1 MRELDQ
7 LLGRAQGYIEAQPV
21 GGERPA
27 YSRAAYARYAKR
39 GLEGFGKWGVRS
51 ADAERL
57 VRAGVRMVTLE
68 RLKNG
73 AGLLEAALAD
83 GDEGMARRAAEEVRE
98 CLDVLSKVP
107 ARVRGSRAARSRD
120 GAAHGEAAS

>member
-7 LLGRAQGYIEAQPV
+7 LLGRARGYIEAQPV

-68 RLKNG
+68 RLRSG
-73 AGLLEAALAD
+73 AELLEVALSNE
-83 GDEGMARRAAEEVRE
+83 DEGMARRAAAEVRE
-98 CLDVLSKVP
+98 CLEVLAKVP
-107 ARVRGSRAARSRD
+107 ARVRGRRVESSRD
-120 GAAHGEAAS
+120 AEAVA